1 MQIWILQVVCGNIHI
16 YQNTE
21 QKQVEDLN
29 DKQCNYNNRRHVSV
43 ICHSPERTIFIK
55 GNTHVKVFWMFSH
68 FNLYRWQCTGIY

>member
-43 ICHSPERTIFIK
+43 ICHTWKNNFYQGKYTRQGFL
-55 GNTHVKVFWMFSH
+55 NVFPF
-68 FNLYRWQCTGIY
+68 